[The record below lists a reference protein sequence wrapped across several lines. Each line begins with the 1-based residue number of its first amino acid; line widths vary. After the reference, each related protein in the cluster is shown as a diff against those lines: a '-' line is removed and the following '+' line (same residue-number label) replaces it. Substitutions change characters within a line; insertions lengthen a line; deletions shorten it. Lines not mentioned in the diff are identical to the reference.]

1 VSIGKRNGQ
10 IHEWLEGD
18 GDEVADGTDDGV
30 LELTLKG
37 ASYDRVVASQVL
49 LPKSAK
55 EWPIT
60 NYMETTLS
68 KRYIYMYGCV
78 KF

>member
-10 IHEWLEGD
+10 IHEWLEGN

-60 NYMETTLS
+60 WRQHYQNVTFICM
-68 KRYIYMYGCV
+68 GV
-78 KF
+78 